1 MKSMQALQWDGET
14 LQLNEIPVPK
24 PRTGE
29 VLVRVTKAG
38 ICNTDLE
45 ILRGY

>member
-1 MKSMQALQWDGET
+1 MQALQWDGKE
-14 LQLNEIPVPK
+14 LLLNTAPLPTPES
-24 PRTGE
+24 GE
-29 VLVRVTKAG
+29 VFVRLTKAG